1 MKSYKDFLNELHNLI
16 VIPPENKK
24 KDTKPSPTTTNKK
37 DPFGKDPAVIA
48 AEIRANN
55 KARRKLN

>member
-1 MKSYKDFLNELHNLI
+1 MKSYKDFLNELYNLI
-16 VIPPENKK
+16 QISPENKK
-24 KDTKPSPTTTNKK
+24 KDTQPRPTTANKK

-55 KARRKLN
+55 KARKKLN